1 MANTF
6 KNASIVIN
14 STPGTILYTTP
25 SSTSSVIHAL
35 IISNTSASPQNV
47 TVQVVDASAST
58 SFRLLTNAPIPVG
71 GSLFFPKPVNL
82 EVGDSIRI
90 TSSTASALEAYASIL
105 EITP

>member
-6 KNASIVIN
+6 KNASIVVN
-14 STPGTILYTTP
+14 ATPGTILYTAP
-25 SSTSSVIHAL
+25 SSTSSVVHAM
-35 IISNTSASPQNV
+35 IIANTSSSPQNV
-47 TVQVVDASAST
+47 TVQMIDASAST

-71 GSLFFPKPVNL
+71 GSLFFPKPINL

-90 TSSTASALEAYASIL
+90 TGSTSATLEAYASIL